1 MKFLPQLHG
10 EGRPGRSTS
19 QRWQKMLESKRQR
32 QLGAREAC
40 SLSLSLSLMG
50 WWAVGWGQCLG
61 KGSTW

>member
-40 SLSLSLSLMG
+40 SLSLSLSLSDG
-50 WWAVGWGQCLG
+50 LVGCGVGAVLGQG
-61 KGSTW
+61 